1 MPRLFSYGTL
11 QRDDVQRATFGRSLP
26 GHADAL
32 PGFEL
37 TRVPIDDPARAA
49 MAGLTHHANVQRT
62 GRPGASVAG
71 TVLDL
76 TAAELAQADVYERS
90 WSYER
95 EAVTLA
101 SGVEAWAYAHVPRS
115 TESIA
120 GSAIARGRA
129 VIAFSHIN
137 LRAPRPLLEALRAFY
152 CDVAGFE
159 VGPRPPF
166 GGFGYWLYAGSDPL
180 LHLSEG
186 DADAPPA
193 TNAATTIDHVAFAC
207 TDRPAMERRLR
218 THGIEWQM
226 KRVPASGIVQL
237 FVRDPGGNRVE
248 LSFSEPAPPRDT

>member
-11 QRDDVQRATFGRSLP
+11 QHVDVQRATFGRPLT
-26 GHADAL
+26 GRADAL

-37 TRVPIDDPARAA
+37 ARVPIDDPARVTAA
-49 MAGLTHHANVQRT
+49 GRTHNANVRRT
-62 GRPGASVAG
+62 TRPGASVVGMALEV
-71 TVLDL
+71 TV
-76 TAAELAQADVYERS
+76 AELAAADAYERT
-90 WSYER
+90 WSYGR
-95 EAVTLA
+95 AAVTPA
-101 SGVEAWAYAHVPRS
+101 SGAEAWVYALAPAVNERIDGPAMATRS
-115 TESIA
+115 A
-120 GSAIARGRA
+120 AIT
-129 VIAFSHIN
+129 FSHIN

-152 CDVAGFE
+152 CDVVGFE

-166 GGFGYWLYAGSDPL
+166 GSFGYWLYASGDAL

-207 TDRPAMERRLR
+207 ADRPGMEWRLR

-226 KRVPASGIVQL
+226 NRVPASGVVQL

-248 LSFSEPAPPRDT
+248 LNFAESPPPGG